1 MGEKQ
6 KTENAKI
13 QEVSLLIKQGANT
26 FMRREYLVLAKFA
39 AVAAIVILILL
50 PSPIWTGSP
59 VDNIS
64 MAIAYLC
71 GTALSAIAGKIGI
84 LVATLSNGRT
94 AEAAQKGIKPAFLIG
109 FRGGA
114 VMGLL
119 VVGCSLLGVAAVL
132 MITGDSSILL
142 GFSFWRQLPGPVRQ
156 GRRRHLYQDRRRLRR
171 PDRQSGAGH
180 PRGRPPQPRRHR

>member
-1 MGEKQ
+1 MKKQ

-84 LVATLSNGRT
+84 LVAPCPT
-94 AEAAQKGIKPAFLIG
+94 AAP
-109 FRGGA
+109 
-114 VMGLL
+114 
-119 VVGCSLLGVAAVL
+119 
-132 MITGDSSILL
+132 
-142 GFSFWRQLPGPVRQ
+142 P
-156 GRRRHLYQDRRRLRR
+156 
-171 PDRQSGAGH
+171 
-180 PRGRPPQPRRHR
+180 RPPRRALSPPF

>member
-1 MGEKQ
+1 MNESQLGLFYGLSFLCVALAFAFAAYLYLWVKKQ

-39 AVAAIVILILL
+39 GVAAIVILVLL
-50 PSPIWTGSP
+50 PSPIWTGGF

-119 VVGCSLLGVAAVL
+119 VVA
-132 MITGDSSILL
+132 T
-142 GFSFWRQLPGPVRQ
+142 R
-156 GRRRHLYQDRRRLRR
+156 
-171 PDRQSGAGH
+171 
-180 PRGRPPQPRRHR
+180 

>member
-1 MGEKQ
+1 MDESQLSLFYGLSFLCVALAFAFAAYLYLWVKKQ

-39 AVAAIVILILL
+39 AVAAAVILILL
-50 PSPIWTGSP
+50 PSPIWAGSP
-59 VDNIS
+59 VSNIA

-71 GTALSAIAGKIGI
+71 GTVLSAIAGKIGI
-84 LVATLSNGRT
+84 LVATLSNART

-119 VVGCSLLGVAAVL
+119 VVGCSLLGVAAV
-132 MITGDSSILL
+132 
-142 GFSFWRQLPGPVRQ
+142 
-156 GRRRHLYQDRRRLRR
+156 
-171 PDRQSGAGH
+171 AGIFAIKKFLQT
-180 PRGRPPQPRRHR
+180 REDTE

>member
-1 MGEKQ
+1 MISVNESQLGLFYGLSFLCVAIAFAFAAYLYLWVKKQ

-39 AVAAIVILILL
+39 VVAAVVILVLL
-50 PSPIWTGSP
+50 PSPIWTGNI

-114 VMGLL
+114 VME
-119 VVGCSLLGVAAVL
+119 
-132 MITGDSSILL
+132 I
-142 GFSFWRQLPGPVRQ
+142 
-156 GRRRHLYQDRRRLRR
+156 GRASCRERV
-171 PDRQSGAGH
+171 
-180 PRGRPPQPRRHR
+180 

>member
-1 MGEKQ
+1 MDESQLSLFYGLSFLCVALAFAFAAYLYLWVKKQ

-26 FMRREYLVLAKFA
+26 FMRREYKVLAKFA
-39 AVAAIVILILL
+39 GVAAIVILILL
-50 PSPIWTGSP
+50 PSPIWTGDFL
-59 VDNIS
+59 DNIK
-64 MAIAYLC
+64 MAVAYLC

-84 LVATLSNGRT
+84 LVATLSNART
-94 AEAAQKGIKPAFLIG
+94 AEAAQRGIKPAFLIG

-132 MITGDSSILL
+132 MVTGDSSILL
-142 GFSFWRQLPGPVRQ
+142 GFSF
-156 GRRRHLYQDRRRLRR
+156 
-171 PDRQSGAGH
+171 GASS
-180 PRGRPPQPRRHR
+180 